1 MWQFSDFNLSFLYHL
16 VSHRLNHF
24 VQLATK
30 TFVPAKAMLPPL
42 PEVMG
47 GLLDKIPCAEIIP
60 PASPF
65 ENPARLAVL
74 GENVYAL
81 AIAQVL
87 LQYMSPQRLAAPA
100 MRVSE
105 FVPDACQYWHSSQR
119 CVEYYTSDKFVL
131 KLAKAYNIMSY
142 VVMSCEPF
150 QNLNLNQV
158 RTSAPSPCSSIN
170 DSCLDHIATSC
181 SVLCSHGRTSYPARH
196 TPNCPMATTGTSTAR
211 GW

>member
-1 MWQFSDFNLSFLYHL
+1 VRNRVHIQGRKRVKERIWLEELTAFTLYGKFIYLMWQFSDFNLSFLHHL

-47 GLLDKIPCAEIIP
+47 GLLEEIPCAEIIP

-105 FVPDACQYWHSSQR
+105 FVPDAHQY
-119 CVEYYTSDKFVL
+119 
-131 KLAKAYNIMSY
+131 
-142 VVMSCEPF
+142 
-150 QNLNLNQV
+150 
-158 RTSAPSPCSSIN
+158 
-170 DSCLDHIATSC
+170 
-181 SVLCSHGRTSYPARH
+181 
-196 TPNCPMATTGTSTAR
+196 
-211 GW
+211 